1 MRRAPSTQI
10 SERQIQAS
18 VLAHWRS
25 FAIPGTLV
33 AAIPNA
39 GAMGQSGLHRG
50 VFDLMVMGGPF
61 LRDRTGF
68 LELKT
73 ATGRLSAH
81 QETFR
86 LICIASG
93 VPCAVAFGRDQPIR
107 VLEDWGVVRQSPTPT
122 PQPKGSR
129 HERR

>member
-1 MRRAPSTQI
+1 MTEA
-10 SERQIQAS
+10 QIQSA
-18 VLAHWRS
+18 VVAHWRA
-25 FAIPGTLV
+25 FAVPGTLV

-39 GAMGQSGLHRG
+39 GALGQPGLHRG
-50 VFDLMVMGGPF
+50 VFDLMVMGGSF

-73 ATGRLSAH
+73 VTGRLSAH

-86 LICIASG
+86 LICIATG

-107 VLEDWGVVRQSPTPT
+107 VLEDWGVVKPSPSLLSPVLR
-122 PQPKGSR
+122 PDAR
-129 HERR
+129 AV

>member
-1 MRRAPSTQI
+1 MKTPFL
-10 SERQIQAS
+10 SEKQIQSA
-18 VLAHWRS
+18 VLSHWRS
-25 FAIPGTLV
+25 FAVPGTLV

-39 GAMGQSGLHRG
+39 GALGQPGLHRG

-73 ATGRLSAH
+73 TTGKLSAH
-81 QETFR
+81 QETFK
-86 LICIASG
+86 LICIAAG

-107 VLEDWGVVRQSPTPT
+107 VLEEWGVVRPMPSLFPSSPAPA
-122 PQPKGSR
+122 R
-129 HERR
+129 AV